1 MGWVYRSTSANT
13 GCEGFVRSPTKRTF
27 ARFLPYMSPELLN
40 CRVFG
45 VSDRERYG
53 GSASG
58 LRA

>member
-45 VSDRERYG
+45 VPI
-53 GSASG
+53 GSVTAVRLLG
-58 LRA
+58 